1 MLQKPEMLKKKTKHH
16 VVAID
21 FDGCTDTKFARAKL
35 SDAIAND
42 VITHPHIEVIE
53 IIVASLRQSF
63 LLDYFN
69 AIHKG
74 KYKGVQSCTLL
85 LEDFFYDLHWK
96 IGLLFKKNKI
106 QRPVPRITFNS
117 LLLSDILNYLQD
129 GTTFDMMSKY
139 RHYTLTSEKMVA
151 VKSREGKKVSL
162 AYYNRQTDA
171 FEAAATNAAF
181 EFADTSKILLLWV
194 HMHYF
199 AEKYGKNTP
208 FIYRFVD
215 DVPEILNGI
224 RSFFGA
230 YPGLIP
236 KKCALACESQSTN
249 VHIYPSIL
257 SSDDLIQG
265 TGDTNQYYRGIYWDI
280 AFGVEQQ
287 FSEQDTP
294 QKTKMIK
301 HLLLESLDKYKHTSA
316 PETSNDV
323 EEEVELIMK
332 DTPTL
337 WDRDRPSISTESE
350 KFKSLF
356 FEINKKCSS
365 LNPPVAVAGKE
376 CDVSQ
381 LRSNHI
387 LDKDISLALKKN
399 KLEDS
404 PVSIVGLTK

>member
-1 MLQKPEMLKKKTKHH
+1 MLKKKTKHH

-69 AIHKG
+69 AMHNG

-96 IGLLFKKNKI
+96 IALLFEKNKI

-117 LLLSDILNYLQD
+117 LLMSDILNHLQD
-129 GTTFDMMSKY
+129 GTTFDMMSRY
-139 RHYTLTSEKMVA
+139 RHYTLPRKKMVA

-162 AYYNRQTDA
+162 AYYNCQTGE
-171 FEAAATNAAF
+171 FEAAATHAAF

-224 RSFFGA
+224 RKFFGA

-236 KKCALACESQSTN
+236 KKCALACEPQSTN
-249 VHIYPSIL
+249 DHIYPSTL
-257 SSDDLIQG
+257 SSDSLIQG
-265 TGDTNQYYRGIYWDI
+265 TGDRSQYYRRVYWDI
-280 AFGVEQQ
+280 AFGVDKQC
-287 FSEQDTP
+287 SEQDTL
-294 QKTKMIK
+294 QKTDMIK
-301 HLLLESLDKYKHTSA
+301 RLLLESLEKYEHTPASD
-316 PETSNDV
+316 TSDDV
-323 EEEVELIMK
+323 EEEVELIMEE
-332 DTPTL
+332 TPSL
-337 WDRDRPSISTESE
+337 WDRDRPSISTESD

-356 FEINKKCSS
+356 FEIHKKRSS
-365 LNPPVAVAGKE
+365 PKPPAAVAGNE

-381 LRSNHI
+381 LRSNHV
-387 LDKDISLALKKN
+387 LDEDSSLALKKL

-404 PVSIVGLTK
+404 PVSIVALTK